1 MTMMSTTAYL
11 VSAMFDLSSL
21 LAMGEGVVIHW
32 ISELHFVYSKFTNTL
47 VTYGEPSCLHTII
60 RT

>member
-1 MTMMSTTAYL
+1 MMSTTAYF

-21 LAMGEGVVIHW
+21 LAMDEGVVTHW
-32 ISELHFVYSKFTNTL
+32 ISKLHFVYSKFTNTL
-47 VTYGEPSCLHTII
+47 VAYSEPSCLHTII